1 MRWLTRLL
9 LLRILPRRLVPILAV
24 WDLIKL
30 VRAARAM
37 QKGGRRRGGGQA
49 RIGSGAPTG

>member
-9 LLRILPRRLVPILAV
+9 LLRILPRRLLPILAV

-37 QKGGRRRGGGQA
+37 QRAGRGRGAPVA
-49 RIGSGAPTG
+49 RI

>member
-9 LLRILPRRLVPILAV
+9 LLRILPRRLLPILAV
-24 WDLIKL
+24 WDLVKL

-37 QKGGRRRGGGQA
+37 LRAGRTRRASAAQ
-49 RIGSGAPTG
+49 IGSGAPPG